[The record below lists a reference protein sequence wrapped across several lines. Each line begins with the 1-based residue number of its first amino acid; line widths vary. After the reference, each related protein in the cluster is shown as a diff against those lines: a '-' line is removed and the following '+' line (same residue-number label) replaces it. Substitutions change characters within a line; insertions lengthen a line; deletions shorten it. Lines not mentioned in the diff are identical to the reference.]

1 MTLLSAR
8 SRGSGNPGFLPP
20 GATALNPG
28 ARGRGD
34 ERRLGRLLLAGFALL
49 LAACEG
55 EGPRAGGG
63 SERPSI
69 DFSILS
75 TENALNQR
83 EQWGPF
89 LADMEQQ
96 TGLEVRPF
104 FGPSYF
110 ALIEAMRGGQTE
122 VGWFSNNSGLQA
134 VRRADAE
141 VFVRSTDPTGV
152 EGYKSVVIVPANSRL
167 TVQQLL
173 RCDRTLDFGLGD
185 AVSTSGTL
193 APVTYLFA
201 PRNIEPR
208 DCFKTVRSA
217 NHEANIRSVA
227 NGTLD
232 AATNNTTN
240 LGLLNARNPELA
252 GQVKVIWESPTIPED
267 PIVWRK
273 DLDPAIKE
281 KVRQFFL
288 TYGTAPGAEGDRQ
301 REVLASLSF
310 GTFRPADNTHLL
322 PVREMEA
329 TSNLLQAR
337 NAGDAAAVR
346 EAEGTLRAVQAERA
360 ELEARAGT
368 PPAA

>member
-1 MTLLSAR
+1 MKRLAPMLLPALASAAVTLGALTGCE
-8 SRGSGNPGFLPP
+8 RGSG
-20 GATALNPG
+20 
-28 ARGRGD
+28 ARGTD
-34 ERRLGRLLLAGFALL
+34 A
-49 LAACEG
+49 
-55 EGPRAGGG
+55 
-63 SERPSI
+63 ERPAI

-75 TENALNQR
+75 TENSENQA

-89 LADMEQQ
+89 LADMEKQ

-134 VRRADAE
+134 VRRANAE
-141 VFVRSTDPTGV
+141 VFVRSTDPSGV
-152 EGYKSVVIVPANSRL
+152 EGYQSVVIVRAGSPL
-167 TVQQLL
+167 TLQDLL

-193 APVTYLFA
+193 APLTYLFA
-201 PRNIEPR
+201 PRNIDPR

-240 LGLLNARNPELA
+240 LGLLRERRPELA
-252 GQVKVIWESPTIPED
+252 GRVKVIWESPTIPED

-288 TYGTAPGAEGDRQ
+288 TYGTAAGPEGDRQ
-301 REVLASLSF
+301 RAILASLSF
-310 GTFRPADNTHLL
+310 GTFRPADDTHLL

-329 TSNLLQAR
+329 VSNLLAAR
-337 NAGDAAAVR
+337 NARDRDKVR
-346 EAEGTLRAVQAERA
+346 EAEQALRAVRAERA

-368 PPAA
+368 PPDA

>member
-1 MTLLSAR
+1 MK
-8 SRGSGNPGFLPP
+8 GPI
-20 GATALNPG
+20 
-28 ARGRGD
+28 
-34 ERRLGRLLLAGFALL
+34 RRALLALTAAL
-49 LAACEG
+49 AVAGCDGREG
-55 EGPRAGGG
+55 GDAGGA
-63 SERPSI
+63 ERQAI

-75 TENALNQR
+75 TENAQNQAV
-83 EQWGPF
+83 QWAPF
-89 LADMEQQ
+89 LEDMERR

-110 ALIEAMRGGQTE
+110 ALIEAMRGGQTD

-134 VRRADAE
+134 VRRANAE

-152 EGYKSVVIVPANSRL
+152 EGYQSVVIVPADSNL
-167 TVQQLL
+167 TIEQLL

-193 APVTYLFA
+193 APITYLFA
-201 PRNIEPR
+201 PRGIEPR
-208 DCFKTVRSA
+208 ECFKTVRSA
-217 NHEANIRSVA
+217 NHEANIRAVA

-240 LGLLNARNPELA
+240 LGLLRERNPELA
-252 GQVKVIWESPTIPED
+252 GRVKVIWRSPTIPED
-267 PIVWRK
+267 PIVWRR

-288 TYGTAPGAEGDRQ
+288 TYGTAPGPEGDRE
-301 REVLASLSF
+301 REILAKLSF
-310 GTFRPADNTHLL
+310 GTFRPADDTHLL

-329 TSNLLQAR
+329 TSRLLQAR

-346 EAEGTLRAVQAERA
+346 EAQAELAKVRAERA